1 MLRTSLRFPVAVL
14 ATFALSFG
22 ALAGIAATTATAA
35 PPTLRLDGIGPL
47 RLGMRTAAA
56 LRTGWLSNRG
66 RGCELSGPPIP
77 VVYRFR
83 GPRAPAGVVGF
94 ATFRFGRLRNLSF
107 SRGVRTAL
115 GVVPG
120 RTTVRTMVSKY
131 RAAGFSVRAQF
142 NGTFGGTFVFVRRA
156 GKQVLGGFGGRG
168 VVRTLGVPVVPVC
181 E

>member
-1 MLRTSLRFPVAVL
+1 MLRTSIRFPVAVL
-14 ATFALSFG
+14 AAAALSLG
-22 ALAGIAATTATAA
+22 ALAGIAATAATAA

-66 RGCELSGPPIP
+66 RGCELGGPPIP

-83 GPRAPAGVVGF
+83 GPRAPAGIVGV

-107 SRGVRTAL
+107 TGGVRTAL

-120 RTTVRTMVSKY
+120 RTRVRTMVSRY
-131 RAAGFSVRAQF
+131 RSAGFSVRAQF
-142 NGTFGGTFVFVRRA
+142 VGTFGGTFVFVRRG

-168 VVRTLGVPVVPVC
+168 VVRTLGAPAVPVC